1 MYSPVKCK
9 KHGNLT
15 QHAFYCSPK
24 LKWFRKS
31 LVRVRVRVSVV
42 KWLLLLCVCLFVCL
56 VDAPTGN
63 AMEKLDWVLKTL
75 AFKFLATD

>member
-1 MYSPVKCK
+1 M
-9 KHGNLT
+9 
-15 QHAFYCSPK
+15 
-24 LKWFRKS
+24 
-31 LVRVRVRVSVV
+31 
-42 KWLLLLCVCLFVCL
+42 CVLVCL